1 MIRLEWEVAM
11 VDAGFGLVLVA
22 RDVALDAPFLRGTVG
37 CLEVRDGVFAWDA
50 LPETVRILG
59 LIPPRLFRDL
69 DVERVYARWY
79 ELVLLEYLTD
89 DVDAVVLVSFPDGGV
104 RVGVMDG
111 VADGVAAAG
120 LDVMRWMVEGSRTG
134 GERGGHIPVS

>member
-1 MIRLEWEVAM
+1 M

-22 RDVALDAPFLRGTVG
+22 RDVPADAPFLRGMVG

-59 LIPPRLFRDL
+59 LISPRLFKDL
-69 DVERVYARWY
+69 DVERVFSPRY
-79 ELVLLEYLTD
+79 ELVLLRYVTED
-89 DVDAVVLVSFPDGGV
+89 MEPVVLVSFPDGGV
-104 RVGVMDG
+104 RVGVMDDVPEG
-111 VADGVAAAG
+111 EAAAG

-134 GERGGHIPVS
+134 GERGGYIPVS